1 MASASSNSAPRPIAI
16 GRAAALPL
24 KGAPD
29 CSGGVAITATR
40 SPWREAWITITV
52 HADAFRVD
60 PKAYL
65 QAIAWRVRGLRVRS
79 RSRIMMLAASSPRA
93 YDLWIAR
100 DEPQALAA
108 AAASSPSRE
117 PGGIEILP
125 VIDCRYEI
133 AGLDKT
139 LRSLS
144 RAGASAPPILI
155 GGPDV
160 ASTIQIDEPHQLA
173 GVIGL
178 DEVWVCLLRP
188 GDRLAPNAF
197 DIYAAAAAQGFETA
211 VIYSDDDVMGPDGR
225 RRAPHFKPEWNPD
238 LFEHHDFI
246 TGAAIVRVSRED
258 LSLIPGER
266 WSETLVN
273 AALRRST
280 PLHAP
285 FVLHHRRHRSHPIV
299 PEKPAELR
307 ADASLSVT
315 AIVPSRNHVGLL
327 RNCVEG
333 LVRTSYPG
341 LEIIVVDNGSDE
353 PETLAYL
360 DSLERGGV
368 TILRM
373 PGPFNFSA
381 LNNAAV
387 QRARSDFLCFVNND
401 VEMVDSDWLALMMLQ
416 ATRPEIGAVG
426 ARLLYPDG
434 TIQHAGVFV
443 GIGGAAGHAHRLQP
457 AEDPG
462 YFNRTRLPQRVSAV
476 TAACLV
482 VAREKFL
489 SVGGFDEKDFPIAFN
504 DVDLCLKLNARGW
517 ASFYEPRA
525 TLIHHESKSRGSDH
539 DKANRARF
547 AAELCALKSKWRTEG
562 ARDPYHHPHLSRI
575 SERFL
580 LAI

>member
-1 MASASSNSAPRPIAI
+1 MASVSPIPAFEPSAASGLAV
-16 GRAAALPL
+16 LPL
-24 KGAPD
+24 AGGADGDVGIAP
-29 CSGGVAITATR
+29 SAGR
-40 SPWREAWITITV
+40 SRWRKAWMTMTV
-52 HADAFRVD
+52 QADAFRVD

-65 QAIAWRVRGLRVRS
+65 QAVVWRIRGLRVRA
-79 RSRIMMLAASSPRA
+79 RSRILMLAARSPRA
-93 YDLWIAR
+93 YDLWIER
-100 DEPQALAA
+100 DEPKALAA
-108 AAASSPSRE
+108 AAICNSSGKRSR
-117 PGGIEILP
+117 IIIQP
-125 VIDCRYEI
+125 VIDCRHES

-139 LRSLS
+139 LVSLK
-144 RAGASAPPILI
+144 RAGASSPPILI
-155 GGPDV
+155 GGPDRMN
-160 ASTIQIDEPHQLA
+160 TIRIDEPHQIA
-173 GVIGL
+173 SVIQS
-178 DEVWVCLLRP
+178 DESWLCLLRS

-197 DIYAAAAAQGFETA
+197 TIYAEAAARGDEPA
-211 VIYSDDDVMGPDGR
+211 VIYSDDDVVGPDGR
-225 RRAPHFKPEWNPD
+225 RRAPHFKPGWNPE

-246 TGAAIVRVSRED
+246 TGSAIVRVFRED
-258 LSLIPGER
+258 LRHVQGDR
-266 WSETLVN
+266 WTQTLVG

-280 PLHAP
+280 PLHLP
-285 FVLHHRRHRSHPIV
+285 VVLHHRRHRTLPVV
-299 PEKPAELR
+299 PEKPASLL
-307 ADASLSVT
+307 ADSSLSVT
-315 AIVPSRNHVGLL
+315 AIVPSRNKVDLL

-333 LVRTSYPG
+333 LKRTSYPG

-353 PETLAYL
+353 SETLAYL
-360 DSLERGGV
+360 ASLEREGL

-387 QRARSDFLCFVNND
+387 QRARGDFLCFVNND
-401 VEMVDSDWLALMMLQ
+401 VEMVDSDWLTLMVLQ

-462 YFNRTRLPQRVSAV
+462 YFNRSRLPQRVSAV

-489 SVGGFDEKDFPIAFN
+489 AVGGFDEEDFPIAFN

-517 ASFYEPRA
+517 ESFYEPRA
-525 TLIHHESKSRGSDH
+525 TLIHHESKSRGSDF
-539 DKANRARF
+539 DKANRVRF
-547 AAELCALKSKWRTEG
+547 AGELRALKHKWRTEG

-580 LAI
+580 IAI